1 MMHARWLRFVVPVM
15 LAAVGPLP
23 AEEVGRACDG
33 SAIFTVGGGYFLNAT
48 DEDNVIRLYRLG
60 SATAPVRE
68 FDMSGFLAVE
78 KTKKGVPKEADLEGV
93 AKAGNRLYWI
103 GSHGRDKKGDK
114 ESSRHR
120 LFATTVSGAGA
131 DTQLA
136 PAGKPFQGLIAR
148 LSQGNSEAAAALRA
162 AEAKP
167 HLNGG
172 IDVEGL
178 AAGPNGSLL
187 IGFRSPLV
195 ANKAI
200 LTHLVNAAAVLDKG
214 EKPTFDK
221 PILLDLGGL
230 GIRDIVPTGKA
241 GEYWILAGLPGEGS
255 TFKIY
260 RGQKGAKPVV
270 WKDTLPAGPGAPEG
284 LMADESGKLLLS
296 RDGGEIGSPACKD
309 RPVKERRFEL
319 VGVP

>member
-1 MMHARWLRFVVPVM
+1 MQARRTRFAIPFM
-15 LAAVGPLP
+15 LALP
-23 AEEVGRACDG
+23 FAAAAEEVGRSCDG
-33 SAIFTVGGGYFLNAT
+33 SAILNVGGGHFLNAT

-60 SATAPVRE
+60 SAATPVRE
-68 FDMSGFLAVE
+68 FDMSSFLKVE
-78 KTKKGVPKEADLEGV
+78 KSKKGPKEADLEGV
-93 AKAGNRLYWI
+93 ARAGNRLYWI

-120 LFATTVSGAGA
+120 LFAVTISGSGAS
-131 DTQLA
+131 TQLA
-136 PAGKPFQGLIAR
+136 PAGKPFQGLIPR
-148 LSQGNSEAAAALRA
+148 LTEGNSEVATALRA

-178 AAGPNGSLL
+178 AASPNGSLL

-195 ANKAI
+195 SSKAI
-200 LTHLVNAAAVLDKG
+200 LARLANVGAVVDTG
-214 EKPTFDK
+214 ETPRLH
-221 PILLDLGGL
+221 PAILLDLGGL

-241 GEYWILAGLPGEGS
+241 GEYWILAGLPREGS

-260 RGQKGAKPVV
+260 SWQEGGNPVV
-270 WKDTLPAGPGAPEG
+270 WKESLPAGPGSPEG
-284 LMADESGKLLLS
+284 LMADEGGKLLLS
-296 RDGGEIGSPACKD
+296 RDGGEMGSPACKE

>member
-1 MMHARWLRFVVPVM
+1 MHAAELRFVIPFM
-15 LAAVGPLP
+15 LALPVATP

-33 SAIFTVGGGYFLNAT
+33 SAILNVGGGYFLNAT

-60 SATAPVRE
+60 SAATPVRE
-68 FDMSGFLAVE
+68 FDMSAFLAVE

-93 AKAGNRLYWI
+93 ARAGNRLYWI
-103 GSHGRDKKGDK
+103 GSHGRDKKGGK

-120 LFATTVSGAGA
+120 LFATTMSGAGA
-131 DTQLA
+131 DTQLT
-136 PAGKPFQGLIAR
+136 PAGKPSADLIP
-148 LSQGNSEAAAALRA
+148 LLTEGNSEAASALRA

-195 ANKAI
+195 SGKAI
-200 LTHLVNAAAVLDKG
+200 LARLANVGAVVDTGETPRLD
-214 EKPTFDK
+214 PA
-221 PILLDLGGL
+221 ILLDLGGL

-260 RGQKGAKPVV
+260 RWQEGGNPVV
-270 WKDTLPAGPGAPEG
+270 WKESLPAGPGSPEG
-284 LMADESGKLLLS
+284 LMADEGGKLLLS
-296 RDGGEIGSPACKD
+296 RDGGEMGSPACKE

>member
-1 MMHARWLRFVVPVM
+1 MQARRLRFAIPFM
-15 LAAVGPLP
+15 LALP
-23 AEEVGRACDG
+23 FAAAAEEVGRGCDG
-33 SAIFTVGGGYFLNAT
+33 SAILNVGGGHFLNAT

-60 SATAPVRE
+60 SAATPVRE
-68 FDMSGFLAVE
+68 FDMSAFLAVE

-93 AKAGNRLYWI
+93 ARAGNRLYWI

-120 LFATTVSGAGA
+120 LFATTMSGAGA
-131 DTQLA
+131 DTQLT
-136 PAGKPFQGLIAR
+136 PAGKPSADLIP
-148 LSQGNSEAAAALRA
+148 LLTEGNSEAASALRA

-200 LTHLVNAAAVLDKG
+200 LAPLLNAAGVIDKG
-214 EKPTFDK
+214 EKPKFDK
-221 PILLDLGGL
+221 AILLDLGGL

-260 RGQKGAKPVV
+260 QWQQGANPVI
-270 WKDTLPAGPGAPEG
+270 WKDSLPTGPGAPEG
-284 LMADESGKLLLS
+284 LMANDSGKLLLS

-309 RPVKERRFEL
+309 RPVKERRFEV